1 MILKLRQRIGNN
13 QKGVTM
19 VELLMAMAVSAIIA
33 AAAGTTIS
41 QVFQLNA
48 RTSNHM
54 IAVRQVQNAGY
65 WVSHDAQM
73 AQGVSTNTSGVFLR
87 LNWVEW
93 NGDQNQ
99 VTYSLENA
107 SAGLKNLR
115 RNYSVNSTSQSDI
128 IVGQYIN
135 PASTSC
141 NYNSDNNTLTLTITA
156 TVGSGSRA
164 ESETRKYE
172 VHPRPGS

>member
-1 MILKLRQRIGNN
+1 
-13 QKGVTM
+13 
-19 VELLMAMAVSAIIA
+19 
-33 AAAGTTIS
+33 
-41 QVFQLNA
+41 
-48 RTSNHM
+48 
-54 IAVRQVQNAGY
+54 
-65 WVSHDAQM
+65 VSHDAQM
-73 AQGVSTNTSGVFLR
+73 VQSVSTTAGNGFPVV
-87 LNWVEW
+87 LNWTEW
-93 NGDQNQ
+93 DGSENQ

-107 SAGLKNLR
+107 SGTLKNLR
-115 RNYSVNSTSQSDI
+115 RSYSVNSTSQSDI
-128 IVGQYIN
+128 IVGQYID